1 MYYNTYDT
9 PFGKMAI
16 ACDGE
21 AITHVLPEDRI
32 DKTAEKKATPLIDK
46 AAAELLDYFDGNRR
60 EFSVPLSPKGTEFQ
74 KKVWSALI
82 DVPYG
87 ETRTYKDI
95 AVAVGSE
102 KACRAVGLANNRN
115 PIWIIVPCH
124 RIIGANGGLT
134 GYGGGLDMKQKLLDL
149 ELHS

>member
-1 MYYNTYDT
+1 MYYTYDT

-16 ACDGE
+16 VSDGD
-21 AITHVLPEDRI
+21 AITHILPEDRV
-32 DKTAEKKATPLIDK
+32 DKSSEKKATPLTDK
-46 AAAELLDYFDGNRR
+46 TAAELAEYFDGKRR
-60 EFSVPLSPKGTEFQ
+60 EFSVPLSPNGTEFQ
-74 KKVWSALI
+74 KKVWKALI

-95 AVAVGSE
+95 AIAVGSE

-149 ELHS
+149 ES